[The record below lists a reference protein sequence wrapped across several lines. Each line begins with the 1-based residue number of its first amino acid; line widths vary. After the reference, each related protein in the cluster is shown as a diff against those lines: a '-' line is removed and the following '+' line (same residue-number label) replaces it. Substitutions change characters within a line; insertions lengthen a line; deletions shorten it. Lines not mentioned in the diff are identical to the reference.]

1 MTRITPIT
9 DRSQLPP
16 GRQAEWDA
24 VFARLGRVR
33 GPLGVMLNSAGLA
46 TGFATIMAQTHA
58 DGVVSDAIHELAI
71 LAVAREDDAPYQW
84 TAHIARARE
93 TGVSDAAIEI
103 LRTGGDHSALDA
115 DERDVIEAARQLCRT
130 NRLGQTL
137 YDALVARH
145 GDRWLMLVIATIGLY
160 RMVATFNNAYEV
172 DPLPGDDQPGGRGAH
187 RAA

>member
-16 GRQAEWDA
+16 ERQAEWDA

-58 DGVVSDAIHELAI
+58 DGVVSDA
-71 LAVAREDDAPYQW
+71 
-84 TAHIARARE
+84 
-93 TGVSDAAIEI
+93 AIEI
-103 LRTGGDHSALDA
+103 VRTGGDHSALDA
-115 DERDVIEAARQLCRT
+115 DEQDVIEAARQLCRT

-137 YDALVARH
+137 YDTLVARH
-145 GDRWLMLVIATIGLY
+145 GDRWLVLVIATIGLY